1 MARFFFSDYPTAN
14 YDLKKNGKKTLV
26 SNITI
31 RFKIAEVLRLKSAV
45 IYNYT
50 VKDGDKPD
58 VIADR
63 YYEDATLDWVLFL
76 TNNIIDPHWEWPLD
90 QNSLDRYI
98 TKKYGSPEKAMQT
111 NHAYEK
117 ILRPHSV
124 LFDGTVIPEKKV
136 IVDKET
142 YDQTALASRRE
153 VDKYTYEIELN
164 DSKREIKVLDKRYVN
179 AVISGLDASVRLA
192 KDV

>member
-98 TKKYGSPEKAMQT
+98 TKKYGSREKAMRT

>member
-98 TKKYGSPEKAMQT
+98 TKKYGSREKAMQT

>member
-1 MARFFFSDYPTAN
+1 
-14 YDLKKNGKKTLV
+14 LKKNGKKTLV

-45 IYNYT
+45 LYNYT

-98 TKKYGSPEKAMQT
+98 TKKYGSREKAMQT

-142 YDQTALASRRE
+142 YDQTALANRRE

-164 DSKREIKVLDKRYVN
+164 DSKREIKILDKRYVN

>member
-153 VDKYTYEIELN
+153 IDKYTYEIELN